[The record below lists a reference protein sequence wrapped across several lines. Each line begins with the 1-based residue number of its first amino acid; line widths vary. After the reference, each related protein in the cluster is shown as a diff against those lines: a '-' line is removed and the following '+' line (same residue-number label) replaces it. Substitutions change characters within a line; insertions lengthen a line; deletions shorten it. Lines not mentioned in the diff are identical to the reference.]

1 MFYIY
6 ILCSESAEIYY
17 IGHTDDPERRLFEHN
32 ISPNKTFTSKSRPW
46 HLVFKHPISEIR
58 SEALIIERYLKNR
71 KSKELLNRL
80 IENQSNGYYMDQFF
94 KKILLKRKLSN
105 IFI

>member
-1 MFYIY
+1 MFYVY
-6 ILCSESAEIYY
+6 ILYSKSAGIYY

-32 ISPNKTFTSKSRPW
+32 NSPKRTFTSKFRPW
-46 HLVFKHPISEIR
+46 NMISKHPISEKR
-58 SEALIIERYLKNR
+58 SEAVKIEKYLKNR

-94 KKILLKRKLSN
+94 MKILVKGKK
-105 IFI
+105 

>member
-6 ILCSESAEIYY
+6 ILYSESAGIYY

-32 ISPNKTFTSKSRPW
+32 NSPKKTFTSKFRPW
-46 HLVFKHPISEIR
+46 NLVSKHPISEKR
-58 SEALIIERYLKNR
+58 SDAIKIERYLKNR

-80 IENQSNGYYMDQFF
+80 IENQSNGYYINLLF
-94 KKILLKRKLSN
+94 KKILLKRKK
-105 IFI
+105 